1 MGRMSMSESER
12 EQKLREMEA
21 DLDSELG
28 LDSVAVSETET
39 VPTKRARGHELN
51 YGQIALGALATF
63 VLTKIL
69 GMWAINVVLGISF
82 IAFVIFG
89 ILWVIGQ
96 FKD

>member
-12 EQKLREMEA
+12 ESKLREMEA

-28 LDSVAVSETET
+28 LDSVSVSET
-39 VPTKRARGHELN
+39 VPTKRAKGHELH
-51 YGQIALGALATF
+51 YGKIALGALATF
-63 VLTKIL
+63 LVTKFLAGVVVRLLL
-69 GMWAINVVLGISF
+69 GASV

-96 FKD
+96 FRD